1 MSRTNI
7 FLGGTCGTSTWRKEV
22 AIPALEAAGLSFY
35 NPQLD
40 WGTWTEAHE
49 TAELAAKESA
59 EVMLFIVTDQTRGV
73 ASLVEAA
80 YLIGSGRSIA
90 LALMFIPEGA
100 IVDGEVITE
109 LERRDLNRGRLFVRT
124 LAQQAEIPVFDSA
137 EAATHYAIKLLK
149 HKA

>member
-1 MSRTNI
+1 MNRTQI
-7 FLGGTCGTSTWRKEV
+7 FLGGTCGSTTWRREI

-35 NPQLD
+35 NPQLE
-40 WGTWTEAHE
+40 WGAWTEAHE
-49 TAELAAKESA
+49 AAELAAKETA
-59 EVMLFIVTDQTRGV
+59 QVMLFIITDQTRGV

-100 IVDGEVITE
+100 WVDGEQISE

-124 LAQQAEIPVFDSA
+124 LAEHAQIPVFDSP
-137 EAATHYAIKLLK
+137 EAATEYAIGLLR
-149 HKA
+149 